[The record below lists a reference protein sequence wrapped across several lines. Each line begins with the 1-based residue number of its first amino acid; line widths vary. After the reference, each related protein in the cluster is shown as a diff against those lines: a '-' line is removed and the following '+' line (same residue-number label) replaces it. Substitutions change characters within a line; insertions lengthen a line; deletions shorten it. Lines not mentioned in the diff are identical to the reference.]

1 LLNIEEEIG
10 NWYCYPKKSTLFD
23 TKIYVF
29 IESKDNFLVSFNVSP
44 ESLTWDSYCI
54 SIKLIE
60 LQSFIKALNTVN
72 KGYTIKK
79 SGIGSRRITVDS
91 TYKYT
96 MYEKVSIWEIPI
108 SIKTITV
115 GVESLSELIQDFLS
129 KEKYG

>member
-1 LLNIEEEIG
+1 MLNIEAEIG
-10 NWYCYPKKSTLFD
+10 NWYCYPKKSSLLD

-60 LQSFIKALNTVN
+60 FQSFIKALNTVN

-79 SGIGSRRITVDS
+79 SGILSRIMRVDA

-96 MYEKVSIWEIPI
+96 MYEKVFLWKILI
-108 SIKTITV
+108 SIKMITISA
-115 GVESLSELIQDFLS
+115 ESLAELIQDF
-129 KEKYG
+129 KK